1 MLFVSGLAESGG
13 DAIGDAIHLIVD
25 EDVAFGSV
33 AADRGGTA
41 R

>member
-1 MLFVSGLAESGG
+1 MLFVGGLAESGG
-13 DAIGDAIHLIVD
+13 DAIWDAADLIVD
-25 EDVAFGSV
+25 KDVTFGSV